1 MDQAGL
7 ENFIE
12 PMLDPMGYA
21 LVRVRLSGGPRST
34 LQVMAERTDG
44 QPMRVEDCEAISR
57 ALSARL
63 DVEDPIASSYVL
75 EVSSPGIDRPLVRP
89 ADYRRFAGH
98 VAKVETRVP
107 VAGRRRFSGRIA
119 AATDSHVR
127 IALEDGETGGTPS
140 EIEIPIAD
148 IARAKLKLTDELI
161 AAHTGRN

>member
-7 ENFIE
+7 EALIE
-12 PMLDPMGYA
+12 PTIAAMGYG
-21 LVRVRLSGGPRST
+21 LVRVRIAGGPRAT

-44 QPMRVEDCEAISR
+44 QAMTVDDCETISR
-57 ALSARL
+57 ALSAKL
-63 DVEDPIASSYVL
+63 DVEDPIASAYLL

-127 IALEDGETGGTPS
+127 IALEEGGADGGTP
-140 EIEIPIAD
+140 EVEIPIAD
-148 IARAKLKLTDELI
+148 IAKAKLKLTDELI
-161 AAHTGRN
+161 AAHSRN

>member
-1 MDQAGL
+1 M
-7 ENFIE
+7 IE
-12 PMLDPMGYA
+12 PTLEPMGYA
-21 LVRVRLSGGPRST
+21 LVRVRLSGGPRAT
-34 LQVMAERTDG
+34 LQVMAERLDD

-57 ALSARL
+57 ALSAKL

-107 VAGRRRFSGRIA
+107 VGGRRRFSGRIA

-127 IALEDGETGGTPS
+127 LALEEGETTDALS

-161 AAHTGRN
+161 AARNGRN

>member
-7 ENFIE
+7 ASLIE
-12 PMLDPMGYA
+12 PTLDPMGYA
-21 LVRVRLSGGPRST
+21 LVRVRLSGGPRAI
-34 LQVMAERTDG
+34 LQVMAERLDDR
-44 QPMRVEDCEAISR
+44 PMTVEDCEAISR
-57 ALSARL
+57 ALSAKL

-89 ADYRRFAGH
+89 QDYRRFAGY

-107 VAGRRRFSGRIA
+107 VDGRRRFSGRIT

-127 IALEDGETGGTPS
+127 IVLEEGGAP

-161 AAHTGRN
+161 AARNGRN